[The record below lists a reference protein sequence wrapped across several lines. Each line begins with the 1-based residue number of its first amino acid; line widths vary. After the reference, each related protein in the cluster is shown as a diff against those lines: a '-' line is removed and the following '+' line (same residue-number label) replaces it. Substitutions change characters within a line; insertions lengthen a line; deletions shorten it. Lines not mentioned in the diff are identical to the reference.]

1 MPKVSHMRV
10 FKQKLGFKANDRWAK
25 SIFGQISKI
34 SQFWTHVTNFSGI
47 HRVPKNGERVFFSNQ
62 SKMDLIYLFHN

>member
-34 SQFWTHVTNFSGI
+34 RQFWTHVTNFSGI
-47 HRVPKNGERVFFSNQ
+47 HRVPKKWFS
-62 SKMDLIYLFHN
+62 SFLHKFKYLCQM